1 MVTNTGP
8 VNMRVLSGLTDK
20 KKRAGPIMK
29 LYTPNERLYASNY
42 AVAKDLFD
50 EKRFEKAV
58 TGPLKEV
65 RHLAGDGL
73 FTAYPGE
80 HNWECACFA

>member
-1 MVTNTGP
+1 
-8 VNMRVLSGLTDK
+8 MR
-20 KKRAGPIMK
+20 
-29 LYTPNERLYASNY
+29 LYTPHERLYASNY

-50 EKRFEKAV
+50 EKRFDKAV

-80 HNWECACFA
+80 HNWECTFSHTLKASSIPRD

>member
-1 MVTNTGP
+1 
-8 VNMRVLSGLTDK
+8 
-20 KKRAGPIMK
+20 MK

-58 TGPLKEV
+58 IGPLNEV

-80 HNWECACFA
+80 HNWECTCVLHANAC